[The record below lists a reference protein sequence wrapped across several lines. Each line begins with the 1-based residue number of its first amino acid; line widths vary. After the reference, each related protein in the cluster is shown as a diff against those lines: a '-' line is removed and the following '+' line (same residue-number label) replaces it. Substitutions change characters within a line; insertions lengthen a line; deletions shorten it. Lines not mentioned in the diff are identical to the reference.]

1 MLDFKINNV
10 TDISAGIT
18 IPNYRH
24 DVNRECDVIE
34 EILRIHGY
42 NNVEIVKKLNISIS
56 SLTNSNNKYQ
66 NLISDYLSSLGF
78 NEIMN
83 NSLVGEKLS
92 QNDNKVIL
100 LNSLSSDISAM
111 RTSLLPGMLKSLSHN
126 INRKNTDLKFYEFG
140 STYKKQNDDY
150 KESKKLGII
159 LSEK

>member
-1 MLDFKINNV
+1 MDEYPGKIDEKNIVLNFDNVYKLIGFEIDKLKIKSILNLLDFKINNV

-100 LNSLSSDISAM
+100 LNSLSSDI
-111 RTSLLPGMLKSLSHN
+111 
-126 INRKNTDLKFYEFG
+126 
-140 STYKKQNDDY
+140 
-150 KESKKLGII
+150 
-159 LSEK
+159 

>member
-1 MLDFKINNV
+1 MNFNNVDKLIGFKIDKLKINQYLICDFKINNV

-42 NNVEIVKKLNISIS
+42 NNIEIDKKLNISIS

-83 NSLVGEKLS
+83 NSLVGEKSS
-92 QNDNKVIL
+92 QKDNKVIL
-100 LNSLSSDISAM
+100 LNSLCSDISAM
-111 RTSLLPGMLKSLSHN
+111 RTSLLP
-126 INRKNTDLKFYEFG
+126 EC
-140 STYKKQNDDY
+140 
-150 KESKKLGII
+150 
-159 LSEK
+159 